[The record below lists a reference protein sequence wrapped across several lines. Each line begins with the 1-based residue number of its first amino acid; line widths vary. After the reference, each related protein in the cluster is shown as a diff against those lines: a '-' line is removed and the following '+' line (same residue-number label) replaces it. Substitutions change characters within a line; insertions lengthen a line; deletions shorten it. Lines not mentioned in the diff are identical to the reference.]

1 MQAHGFRVS
10 FTPLLAVLF
19 TFPSRYSFAIG
30 LTVVLS
36 LGGWCRLLR
45 TGFLRPRPTQGTARF
60 ARASRTGLS
69 PSTARLPM
77 RVPLR
82 AQLPSRQPYNPGR
95 ASTPPVWAGPLS
107 LAATRGVTVVLLS
120 SAYLDVSVRRVRLRL
135 QGGCRTSRAAGC
147 PIRVSADPRLL
158 APPRGLSRPA
168 APFVASVSHRHP
180 PCALIHSLAAHR
192 IPADCRAASLALVSA
207 RSRTR
212 LSLESS
218 RLSLFCL
225 CSARTGTVSHARLD
239 LPHPVNEPAPPSGA
253 VWRMWGSNPRPQACK
268 ACALAD

>member
-1 MQAHGFRVS
+1 MIGLSPLPQGRPKAFQRSPVRPSSACHGAFSLPWGRSQSFASAAGDYYALFGLALAPGPRLQALSLAADERLVGSLCKRHAVTTHGGSDRLQAHGFRVS

-82 AQLPSRQPYNPGR
+82 ALLPSRQPYNPGR

-135 QGGCRTSRAAGC
+135 
-147 PIRVSADPRLL
+147 
-158 APPRGLSRPA
+158 
-168 APFVASVSHRHP
+168 
-180 PCALIHSLAAHR
+180 
-192 IPADCRAASLALVSA
+192 
-207 RSRTR
+207 
-212 LSLESS
+212 
-218 RLSLFCL
+218 
-225 CSARTGTVSHARLD
+225 
-239 LPHPVNEPAPPSGA
+239 
-253 VWRMWGSNPRPQACK
+253 
-268 ACALAD
+268 